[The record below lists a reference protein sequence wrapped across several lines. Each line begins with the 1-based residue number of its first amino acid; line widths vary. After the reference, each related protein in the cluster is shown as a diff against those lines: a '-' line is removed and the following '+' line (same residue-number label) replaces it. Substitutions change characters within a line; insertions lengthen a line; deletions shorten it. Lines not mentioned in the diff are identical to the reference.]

1 MDIYVVVLGIF
12 VVLLCWR
19 TLVLTLRVENLERE
33 AGLRRGPVRQVHRT
47 SF

>member
-19 TLVLTLRVENLERE
+19 TVVLTLRIERVERE
-33 AGLRRGPVRQVHRT
+33 VGLRRGPVREGGSR
-47 SF
+47 